1 MFRRHGTKP
10 ALALWMLVAIA
21 DVALLAAAAGP
32 VLFLLTLAGAGL
44 LTAAAAVLI
53 TQRRAT
59 PQPQPARRRA

>member
-44 LTAAAAVLI
+44 LAAAAVLI